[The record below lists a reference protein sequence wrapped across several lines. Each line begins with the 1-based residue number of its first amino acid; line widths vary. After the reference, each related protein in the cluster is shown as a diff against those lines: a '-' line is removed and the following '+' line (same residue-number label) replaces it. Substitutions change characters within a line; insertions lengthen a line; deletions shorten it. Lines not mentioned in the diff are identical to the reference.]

1 MSKTIVINSGYFNP
15 IHPGHIECMQ
25 LSKRLGDELW
35 IIVNNDNQALAK
47 RGVVSFQTQETRIAI
62 VEAIKPVDRAFL
74 AIDEVDEKISICQSL
89 LKLSILAR
97 EEYGIDTTVIFAKGG
112 DRSLSNSP
120 ETQTCIDNNIQIID
134 GLGAKTHNSSD
145 FLKNL
150 QS

>member
-25 LSKRLGDELW
+25 LSKELGDELW
-35 IIVNNDNQALAK
+35 IIVNNDKQAEAK
-47 RGVVSFQTQETRIAI
+47 RGVQSFQNESTRVAI
-62 VEAIKPVDRAFL
+62 VQAIKPVNRVYL

-97 EEYGIDTTVIFAKGG
+97 EEFGPQTQVIFAKGG
-112 DRSLSNSP
+112 DRSLGNSP
-120 ETQTCIDNNIQIID
+120 ETQTCIDNNIKIID

-145 FLKNL
+145 FLQNL

>member
-25 LSKRLGDELW
+25 LSKKLGDELW
-35 IIVNNDNQALAK
+35 IIVNNDKQALAK
-47 RGVVSFQTQETRIAI
+47 RGVPSFQTQDTRMAI
-62 VEAIKPVDRAFL
+62 VDAIKHVDRVFL

-97 EEYGIDTTVIFAKGG
+97 EEFGSQTVVIFAKGG
-112 DRSLSNSP
+112 DRSLTNSP
-120 ETQTCIDNNIQIID
+120 ETQTCLDNNIQIID